1 MRMQNLTMA
10 AVAVLCTS
18 TLVGCDVVNPGPI
31 QDEFLAE
38 PASQQGLI
46 NGAIRRMNELI
57 GDGSYTLGIVSR
69 EILPGGQ
76 TGASGHDVIVQG
88 GEFLPGSF
96 GAYFN
101 DAQQARF
108 IGETAIKRFTAVEA
122 PAASLYQAHLWTGW
136 AYRYLGDWWCDAV
149 VASEDPAD
157 RSPGEYEEGTT
168 QTYYERAVD
177 RFTDALNF
185 ASTDPQRFAARAG
198 RAQAYIGLSQ
208 WGNASTDAAA
218 ITDPEWVF
226 RMEMDGQVQANYNQI
241 HWANNRTP
249 YANFSLEFTFAKAH
263 YTATGDPRVA
273 WFVDTANQPFA
284 GGALSG
290 FGQVPWV
297 NQLKY
302 TDRGDAINIASYW
315 EMRLIMA
322 EAILQ
327 QTPANYAEAMTLIN
341 QVHTRI
347 ISDDTDAALPPL
359 TAANANEAWTHLKR
373 ERQLELFLEGRRAT
387 DERRWQTDGSGG
399 TIDTPDWSTLSNIF
413 VPINSRSL
421 CFDIPTSERDSNPN
435 VPTT

>member
-1 MRMQNLTMA
+1 MRTMNFKI
-10 AVAVLCTS
+10 AVVAIICTS

-57 GDGSYTLGIVSR
+57 GDGSYTMAIVSR
-69 EILPGGQ
+69 ELLPGGQ

-101 DAQQARF
+101 DAVQARF

-122 PAASLYQAHLWTGW
+122 PASSLYQAHLWTGW

-157 RSPGEYEEGTT
+157 RSPGEYEVGTR
-168 QTYYERAVD
+168 TYYQRAVN
-177 RFTDALNF
+177 RFTDALNL
-185 ASTDPQRFAARAG
+185 ANTESERFAALAG
-198 RAQAYIGLSQ
+198 RAQAYIGLDQ
-208 WGNASTDAAA
+208 WANAATDAAA
-218 ITDPEWVF
+218 ITNPGWVF
-226 RMEMDGQVQANYNQI
+226 RMNMDAAVQANYNQI

-249 YANFSLEFTFAKAH
+249 YANFSLEFTFAKQH
-263 YTATGDPRVA
+263 YTDTGDPRVA
-273 WFVDTANQPFA
+273 WFTDPVNQPFA

-297 NQLKY
+297 NQRKY
-302 TDRGDAINIASYW
+302 DDRGDPINMASYW

-327 QTPANYAEAMTLIN
+327 QTPANYAQAMVLIN
-341 QVHTRI
+341 EVHTRI
-347 ISDDTDAALPPL
+347 ISDSTGEPLPAL

-399 TIDTPDWSTLSNIF
+399 TIDTPDWSSLSNIF

-421 CFDIPTSERDSNPN
+421 CFDIPTAERDSNPN